1 MTPRGSRREAGPG
14 RCRGCGLRHPAATRS
29 RDRSSQHAPVL
40 VARWPAVRTCGLE
53 PSRTGPSSFGFCGPA
68 RRSRTVRRRPQ
79 CGAHRL
85 RQAHVPP
92 QRRSHPPPA
101 HRSGEEL
108 PQLQNPQAQP
118 GRRRLR
124 GDADDPPGGLVAI
137 TDNAD
142 PMDAV
147 VYRTATRLR
156 HHQHRV
162 VCQVPVFAKSA
173 SASENSLIGSGRSLS
188 VENNY
193 GYQDPFGPHIGA
205 ITRLRLRA
213 GRHQQ
218 ARQRL
223 RAGVDKPHREPP
235 QRGYQDS
242 PRQPRQDRAL
252 RASASGANQP
262 RAHGSTSPQ
271 PAYLLRRSAAISHGR
286 VRQLL
291 PVIAA
296 TRSVLGAHQICGRN
310 SARHLPARAQTTTV
324 TRTHSAPTQVRSHGS
339 GFARVDINKHVN
351 GCGLVWTNHTGSP
364 QRGSKALHDNLTRTA
379 RSGLPH
385 LARTSHAPMARR
397 RRHRAYLLRRSAAI
411 SHGRVRQLLPVI
423 AATRSVL
430 GAHQICGRNSARHV
444 PARARMRVSPNAQV
458 ASRNSP
464 QAQRCARRARPPV
477 CVARYVAVIA
487 AQRNRGPRHRK
498 ERATSRD
505 ALRGVRSRSLLKS
518 TARLEPRL
526 PAETGLVGLAVAAGR
541 GRMKMG
547 DDVGVARDAD
557 HFLVLVSPRLVWRVG
572 LPGAP
577 DCCHEHACQTR

>member
-193 GYQDPFGPHIGA
+193 GYQDPFGPHTGA

-235 QRGYQDS
+235 
-242 PRQPRQDRAL
+242 
-252 RASASGANQP
+252 
-262 RAHGSTSPQ
+262 
-271 PAYLLRRSAAISHGR
+271 
-286 VRQLL
+286 
-291 PVIAA
+291 
-296 TRSVLGAHQICGRN
+296 SVG
-310 SARHLPARAQTTTV
+310 T
-324 TRTHSAPTQVRSHGS
+324 
-339 GFARVDINKHVN
+339 
-351 GCGLVWTNHTGSP
+351 
-364 QRGSKALHDNLTRTA
+364 KALHDNLARTA

-526 PAETGLVGLAVAAGR
+526 PAETGLVGLAWRPVAG
-541 GRMKMG
+541 G
-547 DDVGVARDAD
+547 
-557 HFLVLVSPRLVWRVG
+557 
-572 LPGAP
+572 
-577 DCCHEHACQTR
+577 